1 MKCSNKEVL
10 GPGVCFSFLAQLCVN
25 HRLWNSYLLSS
36 LAGFLE
42 WTSGNRHVVFLSLAL
57 YCAALLRQREIL
69 CHKTNT
75 PLLNSAN
82 TSDHNSLSI
91 FLSFLPSL
99 CTCFLFQYH
108 HFSME
113 TTACRSCDTV
123 CVCELSHVIG
133 YWTRNWKKILLWGID
148 YLLQPAEN
156 SGSVRLPDV
165 HVISF
170 SASFC
175 SRWVLWRVSFLRPT
189 FSNKQHSKLTLNS
202 AGSLISRYLWPKL
215 VLRYSSVCFS
225 AGSFCAVGGLRIVT
239 ICKSALVASKPRLS

>member
-1 MKCSNKEVL
+1 MKCSNEEVL

-123 CVCELSHVIG
+123 CVWIKSC
-133 YWTRNWKKILLWGID
+133 D
-148 YLLQPAEN
+148 
-156 SGSVRLPDV
+156 
-165 HVISF
+165 
-170 SASFC
+170 
-175 SRWVLWRVSFLRPT
+175 WVLNKELKKNTPLGNWLPSTACRELRFSSLTRCSCYQFQCEFLFSVSPV
-189 FSNKQHSKLTLNS
+189 K
-202 AGSLISRYLWPKL
+202 
-215 VLRYSSVCFS
+215 
-225 AGSFCAVGGLRIVT
+225 SFIPQT
-239 ICKSALVASKPRLS
+239 NIFK

>member
-1 MKCSNKEVL
+1 M
-10 GPGVCFSFLAQLCVN
+10 
-25 HRLWNSYLLSS
+25 LSS
-36 LAGFLE
+36 CHLPFTVLLFYVRGKYCVIKQTHLF
-42 WTSGNRHVVFLSLAL
+42 WTLPTQATITVCPSFF
-57 YCAALLRQREIL
+57 
-69 CHKTNT
+69 
-75 PLLNSAN
+75 P
-82 TSDHNSLSI
+82 
-91 FLSFLPSL
+91 SFLPCVLAS
-99 CTCFLFQYH
+99 F
-108 HFSME
+108 FS
-113 TTACRSCDTV
+113 TITSPWKPQLVDHVTQ

>member
-91 FLSFLPSL
+91 FLSFLPCVLASL
-99 CTCFLFQYH
+99 
-108 HFSME
+108 FS
-113 TTACRSCDTV
+113 TITSPWKPQLVDHVTQ